1 MSIWGQAV
9 PAGTVPTVE
18 SPPCTRGR
26 EVMDGNRAREAASR
40 ARRAVNSPRRRD
52 TASRDREIVRYVRFA
67 VIASRT
73 AIQPANKIQVHDQ
86 DDRAFARTEG
96 CGP

>member
-26 EVMDGNRAREAASR
+26 EVIRGAASR